1 MTAELGHAAAGGPS
15 PGTRLGAYT
24 LGAPLW
30 QTAAADVYRATGPEG
45 GATVFV
51 LRPEIG
57 ALPAARAA
65 VMAAA
70 EHAQTLPENKHLA
83 RTLGAGSAGDTLWVA
98 TEELDGSLVRD
109 LLARKREAGSGGFG
123 ARGAGNLVIG
133 AANGL
138 VTAEL
143 PHGALSTESIVVNR
157 SGRVRVVDL
166 AVGAGVAAAIAAGR
180 FPPGSHVA
188 PEVAT
193 SGASAAADVYGLGA
207 LLYEVLIGRPLER
220 GGPRP
225 SEAVAGVTAT
235 VDELVARMCARDP
248 ERRFGSVEVVKEL
261 IADALGRGGGL
272 ADEGPGS
279 AQASAPAMAAAPSLA
294 QALSSP
300 GIAIAPTDPALAAA
314 MADTNEKW
322 LIAKGRLDY
331 GPFSLADVVAQIK
344 AHQIVAGNIIV
355 DKDTGARIAVDE
367 HPLLGPM
374 VDHAKVAKDDARR
387 AEAEVAHQTREKK
400 RGVVLYGGIALGV
413 GVVGLAVY
421 LIVTHAGAAETK
433 QVAGVE
439 GVGAGQLAVKMTM
452 PKAPPKRA
460 GGGGHR
466 SGGGGAGGSTQNG
479 SENLSFDMSDESD
492 DDGGGPLDMTTVY
505 NGYAPRAGQLMGCL
519 SKTGAGSASIA
530 MIIDGKSGRVT
541 FVKVNGETSGALFAC
556 INGVLRGI
564 QFPST
569 GGARTRAE
577 FDLGG

>member
-1 MTAELGHAAAGGPS
+1 MTAELGHATAGSPA
-15 PGTRLGAYT
+15 PGTRLGPYT

-45 GATVFV
+45 GASVFV

-70 EHAQTLPENKHLA
+70 EHARELPESKHLA
-83 RTLGAGSAGDTLWVA
+83 RTLAAGSAGDTLWVA

-133 AANGL
+133 AASGL
-138 VTAEL
+138 VAADL

-180 FPPGSHVA
+180 IPPGSHVA

-225 SEAVAGVTAT
+225 SEAAAGVTAT

-272 ADEGPGS
+272 ADE

-294 QALSSP
+294 QALSNP

-314 MADTNEKW
+314 LADTTEKW
-322 LIAKGRLDY
+322 LISKGRLDY
-331 GPFSLADVVAQIK
+331 GPFSLADVLAQIK
-344 AHQIVAGNIIV
+344 AHTIVAGNIIV
-355 DKDTGARIAVDE
+355 DKDTGARIAIDE
-367 HPLLGPM
+367 HPLLGPL
-374 VDHAKVAKDDARR
+374 VDHAKVTKDDARR
-387 AEAEVAHQTREKK
+387 AEAEVAHQSREKK
-400 RGVVLYGGIALGV
+400 RGVVLYGGIGLGV
-413 GVVGLAVY
+413 AIVGVAVWF
-421 LIVTHAGAAETK
+421 IVQHAGAAENK
-433 QVAGVE
+433 QVTGVE

-460 GGGGHR
+460 GGGTGRR
-466 SGGGGAGGSTQNG
+466 SGGTPGSTQNG
-479 SENLSFDMSDESD
+479 SENLSFDMSDED
-492 DDGGGPLDMTTVY
+492 DEGAGPLDMTTVY

-519 SKTGAGSASIA
+519 SRTGAGAASVK

-556 INGVLRGI
+556 VNGVLRGI
-564 QFPST
+564 QFPSS
-569 GGARTRAE
+569 GGSRTVAE
-577 FDLGG
+577 FELGG

>member
-1 MTAELGHAAAGGPS
+1 MTAELGRATAVGPA
-15 PGTRLGAYT
+15 PGTRLGPYT

-30 QTAAADVYRATGPEG
+30 QTAAADVYRATGPDG
-45 GATVFV
+45 PVAVFV

-70 EHAQTLPENKHLA
+70 EHARDLPEAKHLA

-98 TEELDGSLVRD
+98 TEDLDGSLVRD

-133 AANGL
+133 AASGL
-138 VTAEL
+138 VAGGI
-143 PHGALSTESIVVNR
+143 PHGAVSVESIVVNR

-180 FPPGSHVA
+180 LAAGSHIA
-188 PEVAT
+188 PEVAA
-193 SGASAAADVYGLGA
+193 SGASATADVYGLGA
-207 LLYEVLIGRPLER
+207 LLYEVLVGRPLER

-225 SEAVAGVTAT
+225 SEAVAGVTST
-235 VDELVARMCARDP
+235 VDELVARMCARDTD
-248 ERRFGSVEVVKEL
+248 RRFGSVEVVKEL

-272 ADEGPGS
+272 ADD
-279 AQASAPAMAAAPSLA
+279 AQAPAASPAASTPSLA
-294 QALSSP
+294 QALSQP
-300 GIAIAPTDPALAAA
+300 GIAIAPADPALTAAL
-314 MADTNEKW
+314 ADTTEKW
-322 LIAKGRLDY
+322 LISKGRLDY
-331 GPFSLADVVAQIK
+331 GPFSLADVVDQIR

-387 AEAEVAHQTREKK
+387 TEAEVEHQTREKK
-400 RGVVLYGGIALGV
+400 RGVVLYGVIALGV
-413 GVVGLAVY
+413 AAVGAAVWF
-421 LIVTHAGAAETK
+421 IVQHAGAAENK
-433 QVAGVE
+433 QVAGIE
-439 GVGAGQLAVKMTM
+439 GVGAGQLEVKMTM

-460 GGGGHR
+460 GGGGHH
-466 SGGGGAGGSTQNG
+466 SGGGGGNSQNG
-479 SENLSFDMSDESD
+479 SDVLALDMSGDDD

-505 NGYAPRAGQLMGCL
+505 NGYAPRGGQLMGCL
-519 SKTGAGSASIA
+519 AKTGAGSASIA
-530 MIIDGKSGRVT
+530 MIIDGKSGRVS
-541 FVKVNGETSGALFAC
+541 FLKVNGETSGPLFAC
-556 INGVLRGI
+556 LNGVLRSI

-577 FDLGG
+577 FDLGQ